1 MSCVPFPR
9 LPSLSPSRMLA
20 AAAMFALVLG
30 CQSVTNAP
38 EEVPSPTTEER
49 GADVSLGDGA
59 FPDSVQIQLVK
70 DSKPRVLSFT
80 PSDRG
85 VLIRFEAPVDLG
97 SDTLWLH
104 LWTRGIR
111 HQSIGFAKQDGK
123 TSYVVR
129 RRWELGSQTLDRLDS
144 LQDAGQLPTGTP
156 TLQFLA
162 AMGDL
167 IVEGDATTSQ
177 WWQNSIPEGVTKA
190 QIDSAVLASYVRRGV
205 GISSILAAGKISLD
219 RTAVQDAL
227 EVWLREGIIAKD
239 RYESVM
245 GTGTVDKSGPVVTF
259 LAPSTSD
266 VAVESEM
273 STYRVKIGASDPA
286 GVAKVRIGSTV
297 LEASPWEA
305 TLALKEGENL
315 FDIVAQ
321 DRLGNE
327 SSSTLRIVRRGSTG
341 DLVPPSIERT
351 LPKADTVR
359 VPWSTRTADLSWK
372 VADDSL
378 LDAVKLGSRVLSG
391 SDGVYNTSAALV
403 VGRNEVVLVAR
414 DRHGNEAFD
423 TLIVHRAADT
433 TAPTL
438 KLLLPSEATSSV
450 PWGTDSAE
458 VAVRA
463 QDDMA
468 LATVRIG
475 GVVVESK
482 DSVFRRRVPL
492 AVGRNEIVVEAI
504 DSSDKRQTL
513 KLAIERASD
522 GRSPVYVLQG
532 GVRDTTLPVETKEFT
547 VAWKVTDLDLAW
559 VKIANETL
567 TGTDGVY
574 RRTVTLS
581 GDSMYIRL
589 DAQDAAGNS
598 ISDSILVRRLAP
610 PDVNPVSGPVEA
622 VVKVR
627 ATVPSGVS
635 VEYALG
641 SASSSWSKFVDPLLV
656 ESSRRVFLRARRG
669 EVVSSVVERIY
680 AFAPRI
686 EPAGK
691 AFTTPESV
699 KVLFD
704 GDGAIEISTDGT
716 TWNPYES
723 VLVLNATT
731 KVQARVKLGAVVSP
745 VVSAQF
751 EFVPN
756 KADLVP
762 PQITR
767 TEPLADSLDVGW
779 ATRSIALTWKVTDDS
794 LLDAVSF
801 GTRLLTSS
809 TSIFATAAELK
820 VGRNV
825 LVLTAKDRHGNPS
838 YDTVIVRRA
847 ADTKA
852 PTFKRIEPLAEQI
865 SVAYGIDSFEV
876 VVQVEDDLA
885 LRAVRIA
892 NVEVT
897 GAAGVYRRKVG
908 LRVGSNDVLVAAV
921 DSSDNGSD
929 ITVKIQRASDGRS
942 PLTER
947 QSATADTVVPSERTE
962 YTVAWKVTDQDSL
975 TSVKIES
982 EPVVGTQ
989 GVYSKAVTLSG
1000 DSTWIRIDAVDVV
1013 GNLSSDSILVRRLSP
1028 PKVSP
1033 TSAAVTAAQTVS
1045 AQAGMG
1051 AEIEYALGAT
1061 TATWT
1066 SYKTALSVTSSTR
1079 LFFRTR
1085 IGKVQSST
1093 VERIYVFAPAI
1104 SPAAKSFTVP
1114 ETVSVAANGTAQVEY
1129 STDGTTWSAYTKPI
1143 VVSKTTKLQ
1152 ARSRIGDF
1160 VSAAIS
1166 VQYDHVP
1173 LTIAPASGGYTAS
1186 QAVSITAVKGA
1197 TLEYALGAPENWVAW
1212 TGTLSIGGNSK
1223 LFARVA
1229 GTGVVTS
1236 AEYAFPPRVLPLGK
1250 SFVSPESLSILGVGA
1265 DALEYSLDGLTWTT
1279 YTRKL
1284 YLKSSMILRVRS
1296 KVGATYSP
1304 VVTQEYVYTPL
1315 RAFSGAGYEWGVG
1328 TTFSP
1333 SNPVAY
1339 WLKGDSLWTSGSTS
1353 WLYGFGGS
1361 GPAGERK
1368 FLGTGYEQVW
1378 TTPGSPRLTGA
1389 YTFFL
1394 KKGGEL
1400 LAVGSNMTG
1409 ALGDGTTNDVT
1420 TPTHVMDGVRSVSTG
1435 VGATMVVTT
1444 GGALYA
1450 MGGNNYGILGMGTTN
1465 WEVARGGPT
1474 LVLASGVKQ
1483 AAIGQ
1488 YHSLVL
1494 KTDGTLWTAGQNWRG
1509 LRGLGDAPEVDK
1521 KLDSSFVQLMT
1532 GVRNIATNA
1541 HFSMVVKEDGSLW
1554 GFGEN
1559 NYGQLG
1565 TGDTKDVLAP
1575 FKITDGVDT
1584 VALGEWHA
1592 LILKKTG
1599 DLYAIG
1605 YGAYGALGTNAI
1617 TTVMVPTKIEENVE
1631 WISAG
1636 AVNSFFRYKYGT
1648 LYAMGS
1654 NGSTDAP
1661 LFPGITDAKVIS
1673 SRYVGW

>member
-1 MSCVPFPR
+1 MSRVAFPR
-9 LPSLSPSRMLA
+9 LPSFSHSRMMA

-30 CQSVTNAP
+30 CQSVTNPP
-38 EEVPSPTTEER
+38 EELPAPTTEER
-49 GADVSLGDGA
+49 GADVSLGGGA
-59 FPDSVQIQLVK
+59 FPDSVQIEFAK
-70 DSKPRVLSFT
+70 DSKSRVLSFT
-80 PSDRG
+80 PSDSG
-85 VLIRFEAPVDLG
+85 VLIRFEAPLDLG
-97 SDTLWLH
+97 ADTLWLH
-104 LWTRGIR
+104 LWTRGVR
-111 HQSIGFAKQDGK
+111 HQSIGFAKVRGK
-123 TSYVVR
+123 TSCVVR
-129 RRWELGSQTLDRLDS
+129 HRSELASQTLARLDS
-144 LQDAGQLPTGTP
+144 LQDAGNLPSGSP
-156 TLQFLA
+156 TQQFLA

-167 IVEGDATTSQ
+167 VVQGDATTSR
-177 WWQNSIPEGVTKA
+177 WWQTSLPEGLTKA
-190 QIDSAVLASYVRRGV
+190 QIDSTVLATYVGRGV
-205 GISSILAAGKISLD
+205 GVDSILAAGKVSLD
-219 RTAVQDAL
+219 RSAVQDTL
-227 EVWLREGIIAKD
+227 EKWLRDGAITKE

-266 VAVESEM
+266 VSVESGM
-273 STYRVKIGASDPA
+273 ATYRVKVGVSDPA

-305 TLALKEGENL
+305 TLVLKEGENL

-327 SSSTLRIVRRGSTG
+327 SSSSLRIVRRASTG

-351 LPKADTVR
+351 LPKADTIR
-359 VPWSTRTADLSWK
+359 VPWSTRSVDLSWK

-378 LDAVKLGSRVLSG
+378 LDAVKLGSRVLTG
-391 SDGVYNTSAALV
+391 SEGVYSTSSTLV
-403 VGRNEVVLVAR
+403 VGRNAVVLSAR

-433 TAPTL
+433 IAPTL
-438 KLLLPSEATSSV
+438 KLVLPSETTSSV

-458 VAVRA
+458 VVVQA

-482 DSVFRRRVPL
+482 GSVFRRKVQL

-504 DSSDKRQTL
+504 DSSDERQTL

-522 GRSPVYVLQG
+522 GRSPVYELQG
-532 GVRDTTLPVETKEFT
+532 GVRDTTLPVETKDFT

-559 VKIANETL
+559 VKIADETI

-574 RRTVTLS
+574 RRTVALT
-581 GDSMYIRL
+581 GDSMWIRL

-610 PDVNPVSGPVEA
+610 PEVDPISGPVEA

-627 ATVPSGVS
+627 ATVPAGVS

-641 SASSSWSKFVDPLLV
+641 SASSWSKFVDPLLV

-669 EVVSSVVERIY
+669 DVVSSVVERIY

-691 AFTTPESV
+691 AFTAPESV

-716 TWNPYES
+716 TWRPYEA

-731 KVQARVKLGAVVSP
+731 KVHARVKLAGVVSP
-745 VVSAQF
+745 VVRAQF
-751 EFVPN
+751 DYVPP

-762 PQITR
+762 PEVVR
-767 TEPLADSLDVGW
+767 SEPVADSLEVGW
-779 ATRSIALTWKVTDDS
+779 ATRSIGLTWKVTDDS

-801 GTRLLTSS
+801 GTRILTSS
-809 TSIFATAAELK
+809 TSVFAATAELK

-852 PTFKRIEPLAEQI
+852 PTFNRIEPLAEET
-865 SVAYGIDSFEV
+865 SVAFAIDSFEV

-885 LRAVRIA
+885 LRSVRIA
-892 NVEVT
+892 DMEVP
-897 GAAGVYRRKVG
+897 GVAGVFRRKVA
-908 LRVGSNDVLVAAV
+908 LRVGTNEVLVAAV
-921 DSSDNGSD
+921 DSSENGSGL
-929 ITVKIQRASDGRS
+929 TVKIQRASDGRS

-947 QSATADTVVPSERTE
+947 QPGTADTVVPSERTE
-962 YTVAWKVTDQDSL
+962 YTAAWKVTDQDSL
-975 TSVKIES
+975 ISVKIES
-982 EPVVGTQ
+982 EPAVGKQ
-989 GVYSKAVTLSG
+989 GVYSKTVALSG
-1000 DSTWIRIDAVDVV
+1000 DSTWIRIDAVDEV
-1013 GNLSSDSILVRRLSP
+1013 GNLSSDSFLVRRLAP
-1028 PKVSP
+1028 PEVSP
-1033 TSAAVTAAQTVS
+1033 ASAAVAAAQAVS
-1045 AQAGMG
+1045 ARAGMG

-1085 IGKVQSST
+1085 LGSVLSST
-1093 VERIYVFAPAI
+1093 VERIYVFAPSI

-1114 ETVSVAANGTAQVEY
+1114 ETVSVAANGIAQVEF
-1129 STDGTTWSAYTKPI
+1129 SVDGTTWSAYTKPI

-1160 VSAAIS
+1160 VSAATS

-1173 LTIAPASGGYTAS
+1173 LAITPPSGGYSTS
-1186 QAVSITAVKGA
+1186 QSVSITAVKGA
-1197 TLEYALGAPENWVAW
+1197 ALEYAFGAPENWVAW
-1212 TGTLSIGGNSK
+1212 TGMLSIGGNSK
-1223 LFARVA
+1223 LYARVA

-1236 AEYAFPPRVLPLGK
+1236 AEYAFPPRVQPLGK
-1250 SFVSPESLSILGVGA
+1250 SFVSPESLTVLGVGA

-1284 YLKSSMILRVRS
+1284 YLKSSMTLRVRA

-1315 RAFSGAGYEWGVG
+1315 RAVTGAGYEWGVG
-1328 TTFSP
+1328 TMFSP
-1333 SNPVAY
+1333 GNPVAY
-1339 WLKGDSLWTSGSTS
+1339 WLKGDSLWTSGSSTYPFEA
-1353 WLYGFGGS
+1353 WS
-1361 GPAGERK
+1361 GTGATGERK

-1378 TTPGSPRLTGA
+1378 TSKGSPRLTGA
-1389 YTFFL
+1389 STFFL
-1394 KKGGEL
+1394 KKGGDL
-1400 LAVGSNMTG
+1400 WAVGSNQTG
-1409 ALGDGTTNDVT
+1409 ALGDGTKSDAP
-1420 TPTHVMDGVRSVSTG
+1420 TPIHVLDGVRSVSMG

-1444 GGALYA
+1444 AGALYA
-1450 MGGNNYGILGMGTTN
+1450 MGGNDYGSLGLGTTAYD
-1465 WEVARGGPT
+1465 VALKGPT
-1474 LVLASGVKQ
+1474 LVLSSGVKQ
-1483 AAIGQ
+1483 AAMGKS
-1488 YHSLVL
+1488 HSLVL

-1509 LRGLGDAPEVDK
+1509 LRGLGGTPEVQDQV
-1521 KLDSSFVQLMT
+1521 DSNFTPVMT

-1541 HFSMVVKEDGSLW
+1541 HFSLVVKDDGSLW
-1554 GFGEN
+1554 GFGQN
-1559 NYGQLG
+1559 DYGQLG

-1575 FKITDGVDT
+1575 SKIMDGVDT

-1592 LILKKTG
+1592 LILMKTG

-1605 YGAYGALGTNAI
+1605 YGAYGALGTNA
-1617 TTVMVPTKIEENVE
+1617 TTNAIVPTKVAENIE

-1636 AVNSFFRYKYGT
+1636 AVNSFFRNKDGG

-1654 NGSTDAP
+1654 NGSSAAP
-1661 LFPGITDAKVIS
+1661 LFPGITETKVIS
-1673 SRYVGW
+1673 PRYVGW